1 MLQSEKTNRTH
12 RELLRAARSLFLE
25 RGYDRTS
32 IAEIVA
38 EAGYSTGVFYRHFK
52 TKPDI
57 LKELWSEF
65 LEEFIAGSIRGAM
78 DAPSLEAA
86 IDFLIQRSAAYFSHP
101 MFACYYGASVI
112 SGLPGSREFTPTGA
126 KDFTAMLYQ
135 LLRRENPNGEEGRLR
150 TYASAIHAVINAYSA
165 SEVLNQD
172 YYFDEA
178 ATREILLSL
187 TAQAGGRG
195 KACVK
200 K

>member
-25 RGYDRTS
+25 RGFDRTS

-57 LKELWSEF
+57 LQELWSEF
-65 LEEFIAGSIRGAM
+65 LEDFIAASIQGAM
-78 DAPSLEAA
+78 EAPTLEAA
-86 IDFLIQRSAAYFSHP
+86 IDFLIRRSAAYFSHP
-101 MFACYYGASVI
+101 MFACYYSAGVRSL
-112 SGLPGSREFTPTGA
+112 SGHWEFTPAGA